1 MVDNLKRSLYA
12 IRAGSAFE
20 KSLLKAT
27 YDGDFDPP
35 KEKHVQTVLW
45 SLQGKS
51 DKHTPDQALN
61 LTVQRLNT
69 GKWVTILKCLM
80 ILHRGIEIVGSNF
93 PQKIASLNLLLGSF
107 NDPTEKGSAH
117 NKIIQDYYAYI
128 KLKATA
134 FSKKD
139 SLMTIEDSEKGRAVT
154 KMRSTEVIK
163 ELGLLT
169 NTLEGLVKLGP
180 SCHQALKNYHLRLT
194 QNCVFLILRDSSSL
208 YKATSLLIDKSIEL
222 FNTLERSHAEV
233 VAELYQKFE
242 TCTRMLEQFFKMS
255 EILPYSGLTA
265 PVIVNR
271 PKDVLLSMKDYIRE
285 QPRGASTGIS
295 SGNDR
300 EEDSLGIELSAEELE
315 AQRVLLE
322 QFEKEHRKKVD
333 EEKHNSLIFDPLPST
348 NQAKSPRAEP
358 PSKVDLILDSFSNP
372 TNAPG
377 GGQANPG
384 MQAGMM
390 GPGMMNPGMMNPGM
404 MNPGMMNPGM
414 MNPGMMNPGMMN
426 PGMMNPGMMNPGMMN
441 QMMMNPMMMN
451 PMMTGMMMNPF
462 MTGMTPMMGV
472 NPMMAGMGTAPVKS
486 NLDPSTQASGSALP
500 DNKKNPFAG
509 KPSQGGGQ
517 YIPAGGNNLD
527 NLFGSKPSA
536 PSGSRANNPFE
547 SSDKKPA
554 GGTSS
559 KDPFSDLI

>member
-51 DKHTPDQALN
+51 DKHSPDQSLN

-80 ILHRGIEIVGSNF
+80 ILHRGIELVGSNF
-93 PQKIASLNLLLGSF
+93 PQKVASLNLLLGSF

-117 NKIIQDYYAYI
+117 NKIIQDYYSYI
-128 KLKATA
+128 KLKALA
-134 FSKKD
+134 FSKKE
-139 SLMTIEDSEKGRAVT
+139 SLMNIEDSEKGRTVT
-154 KMRSTEVIK
+154 KMRSFEVIK

-194 QNCVFLILRDSSSL
+194 QNCVFLILKDSASL
-208 YKATSLLIDKSIEL
+208 FKACSLLVDKSIEV
-222 FNTLERSHAEV
+222 FNTLDRSHAEV

-242 TCTRMLEQFFKMS
+242 TCSRMLEQFFKMS
-255 EILPYSGLTA
+255 EILPYSGLTV
-265 PVIVNR
+265 PVFVNR
-271 PKDVLLSMKDYIRE
+271 PRDVVNSMKDYIRD
-285 QPRGASTGIS
+285 QPKSQSRGLS
-295 SGNDR
+295 SAADK
-300 EEDSLGIELSAEELE
+300 EDESLGIDMSAEELE

-322 QFEKEHRKKVD
+322 QFEKEHKKKVD
-333 EEKHNSLIFDPLPST
+333 DERHNSLIFDPIPS
-348 NQAKSPRAEP
+348 QAKSPKAE

-372 TNAPG
+372 QAAHPNPGAPG
-377 GGQANPG
+377 APG
-384 MQAGMM
+384 MMAPGMM
-390 GPGMMNPGMMNPGM
+390 APGMMAPGMMNPGMMNPGM

-414 MNPGMMNPGMMN
+414 MNPGMMNP
-426 PGMMNPGMMNPGMMN
+426 
-441 QMMMNPMMMN
+441 MMMNPMMMN

-462 MTGMTPMMGV
+462 MTGMSPMMGV
-472 NPMMAGMGTAPVKS
+472 NPMMAGMGTAPIKS
-486 NLDPSTQASGSALP
+486 NLDPTTQASGSAIP
-500 DNKKNPFAG
+500 DNKKNPFAA
-509 KPSQGGGQ
+509 KPSQQGGGGQ
-517 YIPAGGNNLD
+517 FIPAGGNNLD
-527 NLFGSKPSA
+527 NLFGSKPA
-536 PSGSRANNPFE
+536 PTANSRANNPFE
-547 SSDKKPA
+547 SGDKKPA
-554 GGTSS
+554 NSGA